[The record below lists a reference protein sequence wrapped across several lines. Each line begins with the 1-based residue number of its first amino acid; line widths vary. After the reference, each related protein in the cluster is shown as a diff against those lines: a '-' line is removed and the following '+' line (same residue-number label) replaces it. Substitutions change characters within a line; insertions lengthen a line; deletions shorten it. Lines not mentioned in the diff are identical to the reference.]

1 LLTNYQHDLTPHL
14 KEMTLLTAG
23 YVAVDFTS
31 LMKEAALKCVQRVT
45 TAMTEEQKE
54 KIITIEDV
62 RAAVKEVQPVLKKDG
77 FAKIPTVKLE

>member
-1 LLTNYQHDLTPHL
+1 
-14 KEMTLLTAG
+14 MTLLTAG

>member
-1 LLTNYQHDLTPHL
+1 
-14 KEMTLLTAG
+14 MTLLTAG

-45 TAMTEEQKE
+45 TTMTEEQKE
-54 KIITIEDV
+54 KVITIEDV